1 MAAASPITVNTGTTA
16 EGIEYSTVSGRSW
29 RGGLNNFDTSSL
41 RTASVSACAAAA
53 YRRGNSFFTY
63 FAQLD
68 TNCYTQQITSV
79 NDITSVMV
87 DSSGRA
93 TLTLPNTDFV
103 MSFDVEQFSSTS
115 LAACVARCRP
125 SAGCVVATSR
135 SDNFFCSLK
144 APRLDTSGVA
154 GWITTPIGSI
164 VLTTAVSSTSA
175 RMSTTT
181 EGISSAVATTTAE
194 VSTTASQS
202 PYTSAQSPIMSA
214 SFTSTLP
221 KSKSPVEDGA
231 GGAVNSGPSIGL
243 IAGIVAG
250 VIVLLA
256 IIGLYL
262 LRQRNLSN
270 QKKPNATATPT
281 YDSSYHNPN
290 GGESFL
296 GANRPESQANSY
308 GSFSNGERL
317 RPTASVTTSS
327 QATAVSNSQRLS
339 TAAVLKANEVQR
351 ESEFLNQMQRPLY
364 SGAPLGMNA
373 GENVRLKVDM
383 ASTPVQLEK
392 SHFAK
397 DEVSPLTSRNVHLWS
412 VQETATWASHV
423 KGLSINLADI
433 FRANNINGELLFSL
447 NSGFMQ
453 EMGIASVSDR
463 IRLQAAI
470 NELPGHNGGQGSQ
483 SSQGPQGSQDPPQY
497 FEIA

>member
-1 MAAASPITVNTGTTA
+1 MAAAAPITVNTGTSA
-16 EGIEYSTVSGRSW
+16 EGIEYSTASGRSW

-63 FAQLD
+63 FAQQD
-68 TNCYTQQITSV
+68 INCFTQQITTV

-87 DSSGRA
+87 DSSGSA

-115 LAACVARCRP
+115 VAACVARCRP

-135 SDNFFCSLK
+135 SDNFYCSLK

-181 EGISSAVATTTAE
+181 EGISSVVATTTAE
-194 VSTTASQS
+194 VSNTVSQS
-202 PYTSAQSPIMSA
+202 PYTSAQSPILSA

-221 KSKSPVEDGA
+221 KSNSPVGDGV

-262 LRQRNLSN
+262 LRQRNL
-270 QKKPNATATPT
+270 QKKPIATATAPH
-281 YDSSYHNPN
+281 DSSYHNPN
-290 GGESFL
+290 GGETFL

-308 GSFSNGERL
+308 GSFSNGEPL
-317 RPTASVTTSS
+317 RPNVSVTTSS

-339 TAAVLKANEVQR
+339 TAAVLKASEARR
-351 ESEFLNQMQRPLY
+351 ESEFLNQMQGPLY
-364 SGAPLGMNA
+364 SGAPLAMNA
-373 GENVRLKVDM
+373 GENVRLKVDV
-383 ASTPVQLEK
+383 AATSAQLEK
-392 SHFAK
+392 AHFAR
-397 DEVSPLTSRNVHLWS
+397 DEVSPLLSRNVHLWS

-453 EMGIASVSDR
+453 EMGIASVTDR

-470 NELPGHNGGQGSQ
+470 NELPGQNGGQGSQ